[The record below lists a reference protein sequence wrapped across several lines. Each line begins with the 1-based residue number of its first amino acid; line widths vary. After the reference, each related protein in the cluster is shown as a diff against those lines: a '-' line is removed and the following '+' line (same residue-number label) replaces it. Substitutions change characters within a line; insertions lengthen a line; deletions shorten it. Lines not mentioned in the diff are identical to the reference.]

1 MANINKRLVDSLKP
15 DPEGD
20 IWAWDDKLKG
30 FGVRVKPSGHKSYM
44 VQYRS
49 QGRTRRVTIG
59 AHGKLTAEQARK
71 QARILLAEV
80 DKGGNPAEDRSMQRK
95 AVTVKEL
102 ADRYLREHAGI
113 KKKPASAFR
122 DQRLIERFIL
132 PELGSTRVEA
142 LTRVDVARLHNRIG
156 RDTPIQANRTLA
168 VLSKMMTL
176 AISWGLGSGDN
187 PCKYIQRFKENKR
200 ERYLSAEEL
209 ATLGKVLS
217 EVERKSRISPYAVA
231 AIRFLLLSG
240 ARVGE
245 VLGMRWEWVDF
256 ERSCVFLPDSKTGKK
271 VIPLGGSALELLE
284 GLPKMA
290 GNPYVFPGKAFGSP
304 IYELSGT
311 WERIRK
317 VAGLDGVRIHDLRH
331 SWASQAAAAGL
342 SLPFIGAILGHTE
355 PTTTARYSHLANDPL
370 KAAADMV
377 AEKITEAMS
386 KQPVQKVVKLPNRG

>member
-15 DPEGD
+15 SPEGD
-20 IWAWDDKLKG
+20 VWAWDDKLKG
-30 FGVRVKPSGHKSYM
+30 FGLRVKPSGYKSYM

-59 AHGKLTAEQARK
+59 AHGELTAEQARK

-142 LTRVDVARLHNRIG
+142 LTRADVARLHNRLG

-217 EVERKSRISPYAVA
+217 EAERKSRISPYAVA

-290 GNPYVFPGKAFGSP
+290 GNPYVFPGKAFGRP

-317 VAGLDGVRIHDLRH
+317 AAGLDGVRIHDLRH
-331 SWASQAAAAGL
+331 SWASEAAAAGL
-342 SLPFIGAILGHTE
+342 SLPFIGAILGHSE
-355 PTTTARYSHLANDPL
+355 PSTTARYSHLANDPL
-370 KAAADMV
+370 KAAADRV
-377 AEKITEAMS
+377 AEKITEAMN
-386 KQPVQKVVKLPNRG
+386 KQPGQKVVTLPNRG